1 MSVGMPESIVWT
13 LPSITRLSEWMST
26 AKRRIFLIT
35 TIFASSKIKSD
46 ENLNL
51 VREAERFR
59 FSPDQPFDLAKLL
72 GIKIILLFA
81 APINSD
87 NCVIEG
93 KLHTTDSGMP
103 TTT

>member
-1 MSVGMPESIVWT
+1 MIVGMLESIVWT

-26 AKRRIFLIT
+26 AERRIILIP

-59 FSPDQPFDLAKLL
+59 FSPDQPFDLAKLV
-72 GIKIILLFA
+72 GIKKILLFA

-87 NCVIEG
+87 NRVIEG
-93 KLHTTDSGMP
+93 KLHTTDSGML